1 MLNIINE
8 ILKRCVKRLFNSIK
22 DDCINNIIGCGMA
35 LLVALISITISIFVN
50 NNKIAF
56 GIIALIVIVSFF
68 LTVFYY
74 KGKE

>member
-1 MLNIINE
+1 
-8 ILKRCVKRLFNSIK
+8 
-22 DDCINNIIGCGMA
+22 MA

-56 GIIALIVIVSFF
+56 GIIALIVIIIFF